1 MMHEYEVECLVVSKD
16 TGRKVRSYRVQF
28 RKPKEQWS
36 MTDYYVLEQYLGKR
50 KDING
55 DVSIIEVRN
64 TK

>member
-1 MMHEYEVECLVVSKD
+1 MHEYEVECLVVARGSGKRV
-16 TGRKVRSYRVQF
+16 GRYRVQF

-36 MTDYYVLEQYLGKR
+36 MTDYDILERYLGRR

-55 DVSIIEVRN
+55 DVSIIEVRD